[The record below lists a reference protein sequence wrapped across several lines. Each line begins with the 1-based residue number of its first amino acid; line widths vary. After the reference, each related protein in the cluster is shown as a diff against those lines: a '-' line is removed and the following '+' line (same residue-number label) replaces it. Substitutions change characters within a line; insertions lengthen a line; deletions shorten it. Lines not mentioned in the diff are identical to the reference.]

1 MKWEYFLRPN
11 KCGLHQSYLI
21 VIVKY
26 IIEVFI
32 NSVWSLLNRFTNAN
46 KKKTK
51 TKRKNERK
59 ELSLLFEAL
68 KLVSQKL
75 YFTL

>member
-11 KCGLHQSYLI
+11 NCGLHQSYLI
-21 VIVKY
+21 VIN
-26 IIEVFI
+26 I
-32 NSVWSLLNRFTNAN
+32 SLKFLSTQFDHSWIGLLMQT
-46 KKKTK
+46 KKKK
-51 TKRKNERK
+51 ERKNERK
-59 ELSLLFEAL
+59 ALSLLFEAL

>member
-11 KCGLHQSYLI
+11 NCGLHQSYLI

-32 NSVWSLLNRFTNAN
+32 NSFLNRFTNAN
-46 KKKTK
+46 KKKK
-51 TKRKNERK
+51 KKERKNERK
-59 ELSLLFEAL
+59 ALSLLFEAL